1 MIPSRV
7 IRIDDEVWRELQ
19 KRAEPFEDNPNSVLR
34 KILGLPGKEPSTND
48 LTRSAMDSRLMK
60 LVNMVGQSDG
70 RHLAMRPN
78 KSGYFGISSDD
89 GRAFGHI
96 YTQRKRLKV
105 EVRKD
110 WAEKVGRRDWEHELQ
125 NGWYNTGISSVY
137 WFIANDNEDAYH
149 SVARLIKALRRLST

>member
-1 MIPSRV
+1 MVPSRV
-7 IRIDDEVWRELQ
+7 VRIEEEVWAELQ
-19 KRAEPFEDNPNSVLR
+19 RRAIPFEDNPNSVLR
-34 KILGLPGKEPSTND
+34 RVLGLKNNELVRDSTGKDE
-48 LTRSAMDSRLMK
+48 MDSRLMK

-70 RHLAMRPN
+70 RHLKMRQN
-78 KSGYFGISSDD
+78 RSGYFGISSDE
-89 GRAFGHI
+89 GKLFGFV
-96 YTQRKRLKV
+96 YPQRKRLKV